1 MLLTKEKWIIP
12 WRKFKTASHTFYGST
27 QVKQE
32 VHLVY
37 IPKLQTSRVT
47 QGNTILKQKQNKMW
61 LLFRVYMTS
70 ICCATE
76 KDTGYDRSH
85 LHMARWAIDLSDR
98 VLWCYARERKQPELY
113 PGWSSTG
120 AVVLLR
126 IEYIPNKT
134 KLPAWHFK
142 EWLCSFIL

>member
-27 QVKQE
+27 QVKKE

-47 QGNTILKQKQNKMW
+47 QGNTISKKKKQNKMW
-61 LLFRVYMTS
+61 LLCTWPSFAMLQKRTKAMIGATS
-70 ICCATE
+70 TWLI
-76 KDTGYDRSH
+76 G
-85 LHMARWAIDLSDR
+85 LSTCQIGCSD
-98 VLWCYARERKQPELY
+98 AMPERKQPKLS

-134 KLPAWHFK
+134 KLPVWHFK
-142 EWLCSFIL
+142 EWLCSSIL